1 MHNTTFDTVCQGGVT
16 ARRSASRVWI
26 FISIYN
32 IPMTPPLAQFN
43 SRHKLLRA
51 ALADPAHPQTAIDL
65 FLSQHATVHF
75 GAISHSPTLTLA
87 DIALSGMGNAEW
99 RAIPEGCEHSAAW
112 IVWHAARIEDAA
124 MNIVLADREQVF
136 TEGGWQEKL
145 NIEVSDTGNLLPHDK
160 VVQLG
165 LDINLPA
172 MLDYRN
178 EVGKR
183 TCENVCALDPAEWQL
198 SVDPGR
204 VARLIP
210 EGAVAPY
217 ATGVPE
223 YWGGLTCAGLL
234 LMPPTRH
241 NLIHLNEIMKMKK
254 KLMKV

>member
-1 MHNTTFDTVCQGGVT
+1 MDFHL
-16 ARRSASRVWI
+16 
-26 FISIYN
+26 IYN
-32 IPMTPPLAQFN
+32 IPMTTPQAQFN
-43 SRHKLLRA
+43 ARHNLLRA

-65 FLSQHATVHF
+65 FLSQHAYVHF

-87 DIALSGMGNAEW
+87 DTALSGMGNAEW

-124 MNIVLADREQVF
+124 MNIVLAGREQVF

-145 NIEVSDTGNLLPHDK
+145 TIELSDTGNLLPHDK

-165 LDINLPA
+165 LKINLPT
-172 MLDYRN
+172 MLEYRN

-183 TCENVCALDPAEWQL
+183 TRENVLALDPAEWRRG
-198 SVDPGR
+198 VDPAR

-223 YWGGLTCAGLL
+223 YWGGMTNAGLL

-254 KLMKV
+254 KFMKIQP